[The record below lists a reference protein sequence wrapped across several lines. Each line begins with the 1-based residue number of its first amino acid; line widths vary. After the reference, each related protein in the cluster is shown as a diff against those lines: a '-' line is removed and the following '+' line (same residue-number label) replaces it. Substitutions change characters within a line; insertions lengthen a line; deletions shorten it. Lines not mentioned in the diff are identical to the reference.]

1 MNLMEKSRRLQKLSL
16 MKIFKQ
22 SFLLFFFIVCFSSQ
36 TEGAIKI
43 DLNSSSKT
51 PKFLSEFGFF
61 EDMKN
66 QTPAVNVHPY
76 SLVSPLFSD
85 QTDKL
90 RFVYV
95 PEGEKLSYV
104 KNKVF
109 IFPVGSTLIK
119 TFAYLNK
126 NGPLEQQL
134 LETRLLINTNDGW
147 KAISYVWN
155 EEQTDAKRA
164 IAGATIPTSF
174 VNSQGDLVAVRYRA
188 PNQNQCKECHQVN
201 KVMTPIG
208 PKARN
213 MDKNL
218 IYQSGEMNQLL
229 YWAAL
234 GWIDQKLDSH
244 PIASYTDI
252 NASLDDRARAYLD
265 INCGHCHIPGGSADT
280 TGLYLNLIEENQEK
294 LGIYKKPVAAGR
306 ASGNLKYSVVPGHPD
321 DSIMLFRMKSLDPGI
336 MMPESGRA
344 LADDAGIKLIKD
356 WIDKL

>member
-1 MNLMEKSRRLQKLSL
+1 
-16 MKIFKQ
+16 MKIFRRYFI
-22 SFLLFFFIVCFSSQ
+22 SFFSIVCFLSQ
-36 TEGAIKI
+36 TANAIEI
-43 DLNSSSKT
+43 DLKNFSKA

-61 EDMKN
+61 QDMTN
-66 QTPAVNVHPY
+66 QTPAKSVHPY
-76 SLVSPLFSD
+76 SLTSPLFSD

-95 PEGEKLSYV
+95 PEGERLGYV

-119 TFAYLNK
+119 TFAYLN
-126 NGPLEQQL
+126 NEGPLEQQL
-134 LETRLLINTNDGW
+134 LETRLLINTHEGW

-174 VNSQGDLVAVRYRA
+174 INSQGKLEAVRYRA

-201 KVMTPIG
+201 KIMTPIG

-213 MDKNL
+213 MNKMVN
-218 IYQSGEMNQLL
+218 YRSGEMNQLF

-234 GWIDQKLDSH
+234 GWIDQKLDSTS
-244 PIASYTDI
+244 ISSYADV

-280 TGLYLNLIEENQEK
+280 TGLYLNLTETNQEK

-306 ASGNLKYSVVPGHPD
+306 ASGNLKYSIVPGHSNK
-321 DSIMLFRMKSLDPGI
+321 SIMLFRMKSLDPGI

-344 LADDAGIKLIKD
+344 LADDAGIKLISD

>member
-1 MNLMEKSRRLQKLSL
+1 MKPFKKSYLLV
-16 MKIFKQ
+16 IF
-22 SFLLFFFIVCFSSQ
+22 LICFSSLAY
-36 TEGAIKI
+36 TSNAFNLV
-43 DLNSSSKT
+43 DFSKA
-51 PKFLSEFGFF
+51 PRFLSEFGFF
-61 EDMKN
+61 QDMQN
-66 QTPAVNVHPY
+66 QIPSKGVHPY
-76 SLVSPLFSD
+76 SLVNPLFSD

-95 PEGEKLSYV
+95 PEGQKLGYV
-104 KNKVF
+104 KDKVF

-119 TFAYLNK
+119 TFAYLNN
-126 NGPLEQQL
+126 NGPMEQQL
-134 LETRLLINTNDGW
+134 LETRLLINTNAGW

-155 EEQTDAKRA
+155 AEQTDAKRA

-174 VNSQGDLVAVRYRA
+174 IDSSGEIVDVRYRA

-213 MDKNL
+213 MNKVLD
-218 IYQSGEMNQLL
+218 YRSGEMNQLL

-234 GWIDQKLDSH
+234 GWIDSKLDSNS
-244 PIASYTDI
+244 ISSYTDV

-280 TGLYLNLIEENQEK
+280 TGLYLNYTEENREQ

-306 ASGNLKYSVVPGHPD
+306 ASGNLKYSIVPGHAD
-321 DSIMLFRMKSLDPGI
+321 DSIMLFRMNSLDPGI

-344 LADDAGIKLIKD
+344 LADEAGIELIKN
-356 WIDKL
+356 WINKL

>member
-1 MNLMEKSRRLQKLSL
+1 

-22 SFLLFFFIVCFSSQ
+22 SFLSFFFIVCFSSQ
-36 TEGAIKI
+36 AESAIEV
-43 DLNSSSKT
+43 DLKNFSKA

-66 QTPAVNVHPY
+66 QLPAESVHPY

-95 PEGEKLSYV
+95 PEGEKLGYV

-126 NGPLEQQL
+126 NGSLDQQL
-134 LETRLLINTNDGW
+134 LETRLLINTQSGW

-155 EEQTDAKRA
+155 EDQTDAKRA

-174 VNSQGDLVAVRYRA
+174 INSEGKIINVRYRA
-188 PNQNQCKECHQVN
+188 PNQNQCKECHQLN

-213 MDKNL
+213 MDKLVN
-218 IYQSGEMNQLL
+218 YHSGEMNQLL

-234 GWIDQKLDSH
+234 GWIDQKLDST
-244 PIASYTDI
+244 PISSYTDV
-252 NASLDDRARAYLD
+252 NASLDGRARAYLD

-280 TGLYLNLIEENQEK
+280 TGLYLHLIEEDQEQ

-306 ASGNLKYSVVPGHPD
+306 ASGNLKYSIVPGRSD
-321 DSIMLFRMKSLDPGI
+321 ESIMLFRMRSLDPGI

-344 LADDAGIKLIKD
+344 LADEVGIKLIED

>member
-1 MNLMEKSRRLQKLSL
+1 MRR
-16 MKIFKQ
+16 FKK
-22 SFLLFFFIVCFSSQ
+22 SFLFLISLVFFSSQ
-36 TEGAIKI
+36 GHSTNTFNLV
-43 DLNSSSKT
+43 DFSKA

-61 EDMKN
+61 QDMQNQIPAED
-66 QTPAVNVHPY
+66 VHPY

-85 QTDKL
+85 HTDKL

-95 PEGEKLSYV
+95 PEGQKLGYV
-104 KNKVF
+104 KDKVF

-134 LETRLLINTNDGW
+134 LETRLLINTNEGW

-164 IAGATIPTSF
+164 IAGATIPTTF
-174 VNSQGDLVAVRYRA
+174 IDSQGNLVGVRYRA

-201 KVMTPIG
+201 KVTTPIG

-213 MDKNL
+213 MNKDLN
-218 IYQSGEMNQLL
+218 YQSGEMNQLL

-234 GWIDQKLDSH
+234 GWIDQKLDST
-244 PIASYTDI
+244 PISSYADV
-252 NASLDDRARAYLD
+252 NASLNDRARAYLD

-280 TGLYLNLIEENQEK
+280 TGLYLNFIEDSQEK

-306 ASGNLKYSVVPGHPD
+306 ASGNLKYSIVPGHAD
-321 DSIMLFRMKSLDPGI
+321 DSIMLFRMESLDPGI

-344 LADDAGIKLIKD
+344 LADEAGIKLIRD
-356 WIDKL
+356 WINKL

>member
-1 MNLMEKSRRLQKLSL
+1 MR
-16 MKIFKQ
+16 IFKK
-22 SFLLFFFIVCFSSQ
+22 SYLLIISLVLLSSQ
-36 TEGAIKI
+36 VHSTDTF
-43 DLNSSSKT
+43 DLLNFSKA
-51 PKFLSEFGFF
+51 PRFLSEFGFF
-61 EDMKN
+61 QDMQN
-66 QTPAVNVHPY
+66 QIPAEGVHPY

-95 PEGEKLSYV
+95 PEGQKLGYV
-104 KNKVF
+104 KDKVF

-119 TFAYLNK
+119 TFAYLNM

-134 LETRLLINTNDGW
+134 LETRLLINTNAGW

-174 VNSQGDLVAVRYRA
+174 LNSQGELLAVRYRA

-213 MDKNL
+213 MNKDLN
-218 IYQSGEMNQLL
+218 YQSGEMNQLL

-234 GWIDQKLDSH
+234 GWIDQKLDSS
-244 PIASYTDI
+244 PISSYTDV
-252 NASLDDRARAYLD
+252 NASLDNRARAYLD

-294 LGIYKKPVAAGR
+294 LGIFKKPVAAGR
-306 ASGNLKYSVVPGHPD
+306 ASGNLKYSIVPGHSD

>member
-1 MNLMEKSRRLQKLSL
+1 MR
-16 MKIFKQ
+16 IFKK
-22 SFLLFFFIVCFSSQ
+22 SYLLIISLVLLSSQ
-36 TEGAIKI
+36 VHSTDTF
-43 DLNSSSKT
+43 DLLNFSKA
-51 PKFLSEFGFF
+51 PRFLSEFGFF
-61 EDMKN
+61 QDMQN
-66 QTPAVNVHPY
+66 QIPAEGVHPY

-95 PEGEKLSYV
+95 PEGQKLGYV
-104 KNKVF
+104 KDKVF

-119 TFAYLNK
+119 TFAYLNM

-134 LETRLLINTNDGW
+134 LETRLLINTNAGW

-174 VNSQGDLVAVRYRA
+174 LNSQGELVAVRYRA

-213 MDKNL
+213 MNKDLN
-218 IYQSGEMNQLL
+218 YQSGEMNQLL

-234 GWIDQKLDSH
+234 GWIDQKLDSS
-244 PIASYTDI
+244 PISSYTDV
-252 NASLDDRARAYLD
+252 NASLDNRARAYLD

-294 LGIYKKPVAAGR
+294 LGIFKKPVAAGR
-306 ASGNLKYSVVPGHPD
+306 ASGNLKYSIVPGHSD

>member
-1 MNLMEKSRRLQKLSL
+1 MKPFKKSYLLV
-16 MKIFKQ
+16 IF
-22 SFLLFFFIVCFSSQ
+22 LICFSSQ
-36 TEGAIKI
+36 AYT
-43 DLNSSSKT
+43 SSAFNLVDFSKA
-51 PKFLSEFGFF
+51 PRFLSEFGFF
-61 EDMKN
+61 QDMQN
-66 QTPAVNVHPY
+66 QIPSKGVHPY
-76 SLVSPLFSD
+76 SLVNPLFSD

-95 PEGEKLSYV
+95 PEGQKLGYV
-104 KNKVF
+104 KDKVF

-119 TFAYLNK
+119 TFAYLNN
-126 NGPLEQQL
+126 NGPMEQQL
-134 LETRLLINTNDGW
+134 LETRLLINTNAGW

-155 EEQTDAKRA
+155 AEQTDAKRA

-174 VNSQGDLVAVRYRA
+174 IDSSGEIVDVRYRA

-213 MDKNL
+213 MNKVLD
-218 IYQSGEMNQLL
+218 YRSGEMNQLL

-234 GWIDQKLDSH
+234 GWIDSKLDSNS
-244 PIASYTDI
+244 ISSYANV

-280 TGLYLNLIEENQEK
+280 TGLYLNYTEENREQ

-306 ASGNLKYSVVPGHPD
+306 ASGNLKYSIVPGHAD
-321 DSIMLFRMKSLDPGI
+321 DSIMLFRMNSLDPGI

-344 LADDAGIKLIKD
+344 LADEAGIDLIKN
-356 WIDKL
+356 WINKL

>member
-1 MNLMEKSRRLQKLSL
+1 MR
-16 MKIFKQ
+16 IFKK
-22 SFLLFFFIVCFSSQ
+22 SYLLIISLVLLSSQ
-36 TEGAIKI
+36 VHSTDTF
-43 DLNSSSKT
+43 DLLNFSKA
-51 PKFLSEFGFF
+51 PRFLSEFGFF
-61 EDMKN
+61 QDMQN
-66 QTPAVNVHPY
+66 QIPAEGVHPY

-95 PEGEKLSYV
+95 PEGQKLGYV
-104 KNKVF
+104 KDKVF

-119 TFAYLNK
+119 TFAYLNM

-134 LETRLLINTNDGW
+134 LETRLLINTNAGW

-174 VNSQGDLVAVRYRA
+174 LNSQGELVAVRYRA

-213 MDKNL
+213 MNKDLN
-218 IYQSGEMNQLL
+218 YQSGEMNQLL

-234 GWIDQKLDSH
+234 GWIDQKLESS
-244 PIASYTDI
+244 PISSYTDV
-252 NASLDDRARAYLD
+252 NASLDNRARAYLD

-294 LGIYKKPVAAGR
+294 LGIFKKPVAAGR
-306 ASGNLKYSVVPGHPD
+306 ASGNLKYSIVPGHSD

-344 LADDAGIKLIKD
+344 LADDAGIKLIKN

>member
-1 MNLMEKSRRLQKLSL
+1 MRR
-16 MKIFKQ
+16 FKK
-22 SFLLFFFIVCFSSQ
+22 SFLFLISLVFFSSQ
-36 TEGAIKI
+36 GHSANK
-43 DLNSSSKT
+43 LNLVDFSKA

-61 EDMKN
+61 QDMQN
-66 QTPAVNVHPY
+66 QIPVKDVHPY

-85 QTDKL
+85 HTDKL

-95 PEGEKLSYV
+95 PEGQKLGYV
-104 KNKVF
+104 KDKVF

-134 LETRLLINTNDGW
+134 LETRLLINTNEGW

-164 IAGATIPTSF
+164 IAGATIPTTF
-174 VNSQGDLVAVRYRA
+174 IDSQGNLVGVRYRA

-201 KVMTPIG
+201 KVTTPIG

-213 MDKNL
+213 MNKDLN
-218 IYQSGEMNQLL
+218 YQSGEMNQLL

-234 GWIDQKLDSH
+234 GWIDQKLDST
-244 PIASYTDI
+244 PISSYADV
-252 NASLDDRARAYLD
+252 NASLNDRARAYLD

-280 TGLYLNLIEENQEK
+280 TGLYLNFIEDSQEK

-306 ASGNLKYSVVPGHPD
+306 ASGNLKYSIVPGHAD
-321 DSIMLFRMKSLDPGI
+321 DSIMIFRMESLDPGI

-344 LADDAGIKLIKD
+344 LADEAGIKLIRD
-356 WIDKL
+356 WINKL

>member
-1 MNLMEKSRRLQKLSL
+1 MRAFRKYLLLVVFLISFESQAQGTPQYNLLN
-16 MKIFKQ
+16 
-22 SFLLFFFIVCFSSQ
+22 FSKAP
-36 TEGAIKI
+36 E
-43 DLNSSSKT
+43 
-51 PKFLSEFGFF
+51 FLSEFGFF
-61 EDMKN
+61 EDMQN
-66 QTPAVNVHPY
+66 QIPADGVHPY

-85 QTDKL
+85 ETDKL

-95 PEGEKLSYV
+95 PDGQKLGYV

-126 NGPLEQQL
+126 NGPLDRQL
-134 LETRLLINTNDGW
+134 LETRLLINTHEGW

-155 EEQTDAKRA
+155 DEQTDARRA
-164 IAGATIPTSF
+164 IAGATIRTTFINPE
-174 VNSQGDLVAVRYRA
+174 GKMIDVRYRA
-188 PNQNQCKECHQVN
+188 PNQNQCKECHQLN

-213 MDKNL
+213 MNKL
-218 IYQSGEMNQLL
+218 VEYQSGEMNQLL

-234 GWIDQKLDSH
+234 GWIDQSLGST
-244 PIASYTDI
+244 PISNYADV
-252 NASLDDRARAYLD
+252 NASLEDRARAYLD

-280 TGLYLNLIEENQEK
+280 TGLYLNFTEKDQEQ

-306 ASGNLKYSVVPGHPD
+306 ASGNLKYSIVPGHPN

-344 LADDAGIKLIKD
+344 LADKTGIKLIED
-356 WIDKL
+356 WINKL

>member
-1 MNLMEKSRRLQKLSL
+1 MR
-16 MKIFKQ
+16 IFKK
-22 SFLLFFFIVCFSSQ
+22 SYLLIISLVLLSSQ
-36 TEGAIKI
+36 VHSTDTF
-43 DLNSSSKT
+43 DLLNFSKA
-51 PKFLSEFGFF
+51 PRFLSEFGFF
-61 EDMKN
+61 QDMQN
-66 QTPAVNVHPY
+66 QIPAEGVHPY

-95 PEGEKLSYV
+95 PEGQKLGYV
-104 KNKVF
+104 KDKVF

-119 TFAYLNK
+119 TFAYLNM

-134 LETRLLINTNDGW
+134 LETRLLINTNAGW

-174 VNSQGDLVAVRYRA
+174 LNSQGELLAVRYRA

-213 MDKNL
+213 MNKDLN
-218 IYQSGEMNQLL
+218 YQSGEMNQLL

-234 GWIDQKLDSH
+234 GWIDQKLDST
-244 PIASYTDI
+244 PISSYTDV

-294 LGIYKKPVAAGR
+294 LGIFKKPVAAGR
-306 ASGNLKYSVVPGHPD
+306 ASGNLKYSIVPGHSD

>member
-1 MNLMEKSRRLQKLSL
+1 MR
-16 MKIFKQ
+16 IFKK
-22 SFLLFFFIVCFSSQ
+22 SYLLIISLVLLSSQ
-36 TEGAIKI
+36 VHSTDTF
-43 DLNSSSKT
+43 DLLNFSKA
-51 PKFLSEFGFF
+51 PRFLSEFGFF
-61 EDMKN
+61 QDMQN
-66 QTPAVNVHPY
+66 QIPAEGVHPY

-95 PEGEKLSYV
+95 PEGQKLGYV
-104 KNKVF
+104 KDKVF

-119 TFAYLNK
+119 TFAYLNM

-134 LETRLLINTNDGW
+134 LETRLLINTNAGW

-174 VNSQGDLVAVRYRA
+174 LNSQGELVAVRYRA

-213 MDKNL
+213 MNKDLN
-218 IYQSGEMNQLL
+218 YQSGEMNQLL

-234 GWIDQKLDSH
+234 GWIDQKLDST
-244 PIASYTDI
+244 PISSYTDV
-252 NASLDDRARAYLD
+252 NASLDNRARAYLD

-294 LGIYKKPVAAGR
+294 LGIFKKPVAAGR
-306 ASGNLKYSVVPGHPD
+306 ASGNLKYSIVPGHSD

-344 LADDAGIKLIKD
+344 LADDTGIKLIKN

>member
-1 MNLMEKSRRLQKLSL
+1 MKL
-16 MKIFKQ
+16 FKQ
-22 SFLLFFFIVCFSSQ
+22 SFLLVISLVFFASQGHSANKLNLVNFS
-36 TEGAIKI
+36 EA
-43 DLNSSSKT
+43 

-61 EDMKN
+61 QDMQNQIPVED
-66 QTPAVNVHPY
+66 VHPY

-85 QTDKL
+85 HTDKL

-95 PEGEKLSYV
+95 PEGQKLGYV
-104 KNKVF
+104 KDKVF

-134 LETRLLINTNDGW
+134 LETRLLINTNEGW

-164 IAGATIPTSF
+164 IAGATIPTTF
-174 VNSQGDLVAVRYRA
+174 IDSQGNLVGVRYRA

-213 MDKNL
+213 MNKDLN
-218 IYQSGEMNQLL
+218 YQSGEMNQLL

-234 GWIDQKLDSH
+234 GWIDQKLDST
-244 PIASYTDI
+244 PISSYTDV
-252 NASLDDRARAYLD
+252 NASLNDRARAYLD

-280 TGLYLNLIEENQEK
+280 TGLYLNFIEDSQEK

-306 ASGNLKYSVVPGHPD
+306 ASGNLKYSIVPGHAD
-321 DSIMLFRMKSLDPGI
+321 DSIMLFRMESLDPGI

-344 LADDAGIKLIKD
+344 LADEAGIKLIRD
-356 WIDKL
+356 WINKL

>member
-1 MNLMEKSRRLQKLSL
+1 MR
-16 MKIFKQ
+16 IFKK
-22 SFLLFFFIVCFSSQ
+22 SYLLIISLVLLSSQ
-36 TEGAIKI
+36 VHSTDTF
-43 DLNSSSKT
+43 DLLNFSKA
-51 PKFLSEFGFF
+51 PRFLSEFGFF
-61 EDMKN
+61 QDMQN
-66 QTPAVNVHPY
+66 QIPAEGVHPY

-95 PEGEKLSYV
+95 PEGQKLGYV
-104 KNKVF
+104 KDKVF

-119 TFAYLNK
+119 TFAYLNM

-134 LETRLLINTNDGW
+134 LETRLLINTNAGW

-174 VNSQGDLVAVRYRA
+174 LNSQGELVAVRYRA

-213 MDKNL
+213 MNKDLN
-218 IYQSGEMNQLL
+218 YQSGEMNQLL

-234 GWIDQKLDSH
+234 GWIDQKLDSS
-244 PIASYTDI
+244 PISSYTDV
-252 NASLDDRARAYLD
+252 NASLDNRARAYLD

-294 LGIYKKPVAAGR
+294 LGIFKKPVAAGR
-306 ASGNLKYSVVPGHPD
+306 ASGNLKYSIVPGHSD

-344 LADDAGIKLIKD
+344 LADDAGIKLIKE

>member
-1 MNLMEKSRRLQKLSL
+1 
-16 MKIFKQ
+16 MKIFKK
-22 SFLLFFFIVCFSSQ
+22 SFLLIISLVFYTSQAQASNTFDLADFSK
-36 TEGAIKI
+36 A
-43 DLNSSSKT
+43 
-51 PKFLSEFGFF
+51 PRFLSEFGFF
-61 EDMKN
+61 QDMQN
-66 QTPAVNVHPY
+66 QIPAEGVHPY

-95 PEGEKLSYV
+95 PEGQKLGYV
-104 KNKVF
+104 KDQVF

-119 TFAYLNK
+119 TFAYLNMS
-126 NGPLEQQL
+126 GPLEQQL
-134 LETRLLINTNDGW
+134 LETRLLINTNTGW

-174 VNSQGDLVAVRYRA
+174 LNSQGELLAVRYRA

-213 MDKNL
+213 MNKDLN
-218 IYQSGEMNQLL
+218 YQSGEMNQLL

-234 GWIDQKLDSH
+234 GWIDQKLDSS
-244 PIASYTDI
+244 PISSYTDV
-252 NASLDDRARAYLD
+252 NASLDNRARAYLD

-280 TGLYLNLIEENQEK
+280 TGLYLNLIEESQEK
-294 LGIYKKPVAAGR
+294 LGIFKKPVAAGR
-306 ASGNLKYSVVPGHPD
+306 ASGNLKYSIVPGHSD

-344 LADDAGIKLIKD
+344 LADDAGIMLIKD

>member
-1 MNLMEKSRRLQKLSL
+1 MR
-16 MKIFKQ
+16 IFKK
-22 SFLLFFFIVCFSSQ
+22 SYLLIISLVLLSSQ
-36 TEGAIKI
+36 VHSTDTF
-43 DLNSSSKT
+43 DLLNFSKA
-51 PKFLSEFGFF
+51 PRFLSEFGFF
-61 EDMKN
+61 QDMQN
-66 QTPAVNVHPY
+66 QIPAEGVHPY

-95 PEGEKLSYV
+95 PEGQKLGYV
-104 KNKVF
+104 KDKVF

-119 TFAYLNK
+119 TFAYLNM

-134 LETRLLINTNDGW
+134 LETRLLINTNAGW

-174 VNSQGDLVAVRYRA
+174 LNSQGELVAVRYRA

-213 MDKNL
+213 MNKDLN
-218 IYQSGEMNQLL
+218 YQSGEMNQLL

-234 GWIDQKLDSH
+234 GWIDQKLESS
-244 PIASYTDI
+244 PISSYTDI
-252 NASLDDRARAYLD
+252 NASLDNRARAYLD

-294 LGIYKKPVAAGR
+294 LGIFKKPVAAGR
-306 ASGNLKYSVVPGHPD
+306 ASGNLKYSIVPGHSD

-344 LADDAGIKLIKD
+344 LADDAGIKLIKE

>member
-1 MNLMEKSRRLQKLSL
+1 MRR
-16 MKIFKQ
+16 FKK
-22 SFLLFFFIVCFSSQ
+22 SFLLVVSLVFFSPQGHSANTFNLVDFSQ
-36 TEGAIKI
+36 A
-43 DLNSSSKT
+43 

-61 EDMKN
+61 QDMQNQIPAED
-66 QTPAVNVHPY
+66 VHPY

-95 PEGEKLSYV
+95 PEGQKLGYV
-104 KNKVF
+104 KDKVF

-134 LETRLLINTNDGW
+134 LETRLLINTNEGW

-164 IAGATIPTSF
+164 IAGATIPTTF
-174 VNSQGDLVAVRYRA
+174 IDSQGNLVGVRYRA

-213 MDKNL
+213 MNKNL
-218 IYQSGEMNQLL
+218 NYQSGEMNQLL

-234 GWIDQKLDSH
+234 GWIDQKLDSTR
-244 PIASYTDI
+244 IASYTDTD
-252 NASLDDRARAYLD
+252 ASLDDRARAYLD

-306 ASGNLKYSVVPGHPD
+306 ASGNLKFSIVPGHAD
-321 DSIMLFRMKSLDPGI
+321 DSIMIFRMESLDPGI

>member
-1 MNLMEKSRRLQKLSL
+1 MNLTEKSRRLQKLSL

-36 TEGAIKI
+36 AESAIKV
-43 DLNSSSKT
+43 DLKNFSKA

-66 QTPAVNVHPY
+66 QLPAESVHPY
-76 SLVSPLFSD
+76 SLISPLFSD

-95 PEGEKLSYV
+95 PEGERLGYV

-126 NGPLEQQL
+126 NGSLDQQL
-134 LETRLLINTNDGW
+134 LETRLLINTQSGW

-155 EEQTDAKRA
+155 EDQTDAKRA

-174 VNSQGDLVAVRYRA
+174 INSEGKIINVRYRA
-188 PNQNQCKECHQVN
+188 PNQNQCKECHQLN

-213 MDKNL
+213 MDKLVN
-218 IYQSGEMNQLL
+218 YHSGEMNQLL

-234 GWIDQKLDSH
+234 GWIDQKLDST
-244 PIASYTDI
+244 PISSYTDV
-252 NASLDDRARAYLD
+252 NASLDGRARAYLD

-280 TGLYLNLIEENQEK
+280 TGLYLHLIEEDQEQ

-306 ASGNLKYSVVPGHPD
+306 ASGNLKYSIVPGRSD
-321 DSIMLFRMKSLDPGI
+321 ESIMLFRMRSLDPGI

-344 LADDAGIKLIKD
+344 LADEVGIKLIED

>member
-1 MNLMEKSRRLQKLSL
+1 LVFFASEAHSTDTFDLVDFSKAPRL
-16 MKIFKQ
+16 
-22 SFLLFFFIVCFSSQ
+22 
-36 TEGAIKI
+36 
-43 DLNSSSKT
+43 
-51 PKFLSEFGFF
+51 LSEFGFF
-61 EDMKN
+61 QDMQN
-66 QTPAVNVHPY
+66 QIPSKGVHPY

-95 PEGEKLSYV
+95 PEGEKLRYV
-104 KNKVF
+104 KDRVF

-126 NGPLEQQL
+126 NGPMEQQL
-134 LETRLLINTNDGW
+134 LETRLLINTNEGW

-164 IAGATIPTSF
+164 IAGATIPTTF
-174 VNSQGDLVAVRYRA
+174 INYQGKLVDVRYRA

-213 MDKNL
+213 MNKVLN
-218 IYQSGEMNQLL
+218 YQSGEMNQLL

-234 GWIDQKLDSH
+234 GWIDQKLDSTR
-244 PIASYTDI
+244 IASYTDTD
-252 NASLDDRARAYLD
+252 ASLDDRARAYLD

-306 ASGNLKYSVVPGHPD
+306 ASGNLKFSIVPGHAD
-321 DSIMLFRMKSLDPGI
+321 DSIMIFRMESLDPGI

>member
-1 MNLMEKSRRLQKLSL
+1 

-22 SFLLFFFIVCFSSQ
+22 SFFLFLLLTCFSSQ
-36 TEGAIKI
+36 IKSAIEI
-43 DLNSSSKT
+43 DLENFSKA

-61 EDMKN
+61 QDMRN
-66 QTPAVNVHPY
+66 QIPAESVHPY

-95 PEGEKLSYV
+95 PEGERLGYV

-126 NGPLEQQL
+126 NSALDQQL
-134 LETRLLINTNDGW
+134 LETRLLINTNSGW

-155 EEQTDAKRA
+155 ENQTDARRS

-174 VNSQGDLVAVRYRA
+174 IDSDGKTVDVRYRA

-213 MDKNL
+213 MDKAVN
-218 IYQSGEMNQLL
+218 YHSGEMNQLL

-234 GWIDQKLDSH
+234 GWIDEKLESI
-244 PIASYTDI
+244 PISNYDDI
-252 NASLDDRARAYLD
+252 NASLNDRARAYLD

-280 TGLYLNLIEENQEK
+280 TGLYLNLIENDQEQ
-294 LGIYKKPVAAGR
+294 LGIFKKPVAAGR
-306 ASGNLKYSVVPGHPD
+306 ASGNLKYSIVPGQPNE
-321 DSIMLFRMKSLDPGI
+321 SIMLFRMQSLDPGI

-344 LADDAGIKLIKD
+344 LADEAGINLIKD

>member
-1 MNLMEKSRRLQKLSL
+1 
-16 MKIFKQ
+16 MKIFRRYFI
-22 SFLLFFFIVCFSSQ
+22 SFFSIVCFLSQ
-36 TEGAIKI
+36 TASAIEI
-43 DLNSSSKT
+43 DLKNFSKA

-61 EDMKN
+61 QDMTN
-66 QTPAVNVHPY
+66 QTPAKSVHPY
-76 SLVSPLFSD
+76 SLASPLFSD

-95 PEGEKLSYV
+95 PEGERLGYV

-119 TFAYLNK
+119 TFAYLN
-126 NGPLEQQL
+126 NEGPLEQQL
-134 LETRLLINTNDGW
+134 LETRLLINTHEGW

-174 VNSQGDLVAVRYRA
+174 INSQGKLEAVRYRA

-201 KVMTPIG
+201 KIMTPIG

-213 MDKNL
+213 MNKMVN
-218 IYQSGEMNQLL
+218 YRSGEMNQLF

-234 GWIDQKLDSH
+234 GWIDQKLDSTS
-244 PIASYTDI
+244 ISSYADV

-280 TGLYLNLIEENQEK
+280 TGLYLNLTETNQEK
-294 LGIYKKPVAAGR
+294 LGVYKKPVAAGR
-306 ASGNLKYSVVPGHPD
+306 ASGNLKYSIVPGHSNK
-321 DSIMLFRMKSLDPGI
+321 SIMLFRMKSLDPGI

-344 LADDAGIKLIKD
+344 LADDAGIKLISD

>member
-1 MNLMEKSRRLQKLSL
+1 

-22 SFLLFFFIVCFSSQ
+22 SFLSFLLLTCISLQADRNITVDLKDFSK
-36 TEGAIKI
+36 A
-43 DLNSSSKT
+43 
-51 PKFLSEFGFF
+51 PRFLSEFGFF

-66 QTPAVNVHPY
+66 QIPVKNVHPY
-76 SLVSPLFSD
+76 SLINPLFSD
-85 QTDKL
+85 ETDKM

-95 PEGEKLSYV
+95 PEGERLGYV

-119 TFAYLNK
+119 TFAYLNN
-126 NGPLEQQL
+126 NGPLDKQL
-134 LETRLLINTNDGW
+134 LETRLLINTQSGW

-155 EEQTDAKRA
+155 EDQTDAKRA
-164 IAGATIPTSF
+164 IAGATIPTRF
-174 VNSQGDLVAVRYRA
+174 INSAGKEINVRYRA

-213 MDKNL
+213 MDKLVN
-218 IYQSGEMNQLL
+218 YHSGEMNQLL

-234 GWIDQKLDSH
+234 GWIDQKLDSTS
-244 PIASYTDI
+244 ISSYADV
-252 NASLDDRARAYLD
+252 NASLDERARAYLD
-265 INCGHCHIPGGSADT
+265 INCGHCHIQGGSADT
-280 TGLYLNLIEENQEK
+280 TGLYLNLMENRKEQ

-306 ASGNLKYSVVPGHPD
+306 ASGNLKYSIVPGNSE
-321 DSIMLFRMKSLDPGI
+321 DSIMMFRMQSLDPGI

-344 LADDAGIKLIKD
+344 LTDEAGIRLIKE

>member
-1 MNLMEKSRRLQKLSL
+1 MKPFKKSYLLV
-16 MKIFKQ
+16 IF
-22 SFLLFFFIVCFSSQ
+22 LICFSSQ
-36 TEGAIKI
+36 AYT
-43 DLNSSSKT
+43 SSAFNLVDFSKA
-51 PKFLSEFGFF
+51 PRFLSEFGFF
-61 EDMKN
+61 RDMQN
-66 QTPAVNVHPY
+66 QIRSKGLHPY
-76 SLVSPLFSD
+76 SLVNPLFSD
-85 QTDKL
+85 QTDIL

-95 PEGEKLSYV
+95 PEGQKLGYV
-104 KNKVF
+104 KDKVF

-119 TFAYLNK
+119 TFAYLNN
-126 NGPLEQQL
+126 NGPMEQQL
-134 LETRLLINTNDGW
+134 LETRLLINTNAGW

-155 EEQTDAKRA
+155 AEQTDAKRA

-174 VNSQGDLVAVRYRA
+174 IDSSGEIVDVRYRA

-213 MDKNL
+213 MNKVLD
-218 IYQSGEMNQLL
+218 YSSGEMNQLL

-234 GWIDQKLDSH
+234 GWIDSKLDSNS
-244 PIASYTDI
+244 ISSYTDV

-280 TGLYLNLIEENQEK
+280 TGLYLNYTEENREQ

-306 ASGNLKYSVVPGHPD
+306 ASGNLKYSIVPGHAD
-321 DSIMLFRMKSLDPGI
+321 DSIMLFRMNSLDPGI

-344 LADDAGIKLIKD
+344 LADEAGIELIKN
-356 WIDKL
+356 WINKL

>member
-1 MNLMEKSRRLQKLSL
+1 

-22 SFLLFFFIVCFSSQ
+22 SFLSFFFIVCFSSQ
-36 TEGAIKI
+36 AESAIKV
-43 DLNSSSKT
+43 DLKNFSKA

-66 QTPAVNVHPY
+66 QLPAESVHPY

-95 PEGEKLSYV
+95 PEGERLGYV

-126 NGPLEQQL
+126 NGSLDQQL
-134 LETRLLINTNDGW
+134 LETRLLINTQSGW

-155 EEQTDAKRA
+155 EDQTDAKRA

-174 VNSQGDLVAVRYRA
+174 INSEGKIINVRYRA
-188 PNQNQCKECHQVN
+188 PNQNQCKECHQLN
-201 KVMTPIG
+201 KVITPIG

-213 MDKNL
+213 MDKLVN
-218 IYQSGEMNQLL
+218 YHSGEMNQLL

-234 GWIDQKLDSH
+234 GWIDQKLDST
-244 PIASYTDI
+244 PISSYTDV
-252 NASLDDRARAYLD
+252 NASLDGRARAYLD

-280 TGLYLNLIEENQEK
+280 TGLYLHLIEEDQEQ

-306 ASGNLKYSVVPGHPD
+306 ASGNLKYSIVPGRSD
-321 DSIMLFRMKSLDPGI
+321 ESIMLFRMRSLDPGI

-344 LADDAGIKLIKD
+344 LADEVGIKLIED